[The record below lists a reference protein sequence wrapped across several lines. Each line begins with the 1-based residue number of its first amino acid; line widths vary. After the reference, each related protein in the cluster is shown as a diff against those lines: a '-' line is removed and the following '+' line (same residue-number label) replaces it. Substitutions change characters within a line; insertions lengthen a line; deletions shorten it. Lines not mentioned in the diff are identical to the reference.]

1 MSTTTEQLAATV
13 VNRMMEAEA
22 LNASEDHDALTEWLN
37 DDALDVQVSARWS
50 LMVDEPR
57 AMTDREVHV
66 LLTLGGP
73 NVWLIADDN
82 EGVRVEGYWETDDW
96 AERRVLPWLANSLQE
111 YADAFM
117 GE

>member
-1 MSTTTEQLAATV
+1 MSTTTEQLRATV
-13 VNRMMEAEA
+13 ADLMMSAIA
-22 LNASEDHDALTEWLN
+22 LNASENNDTLSEWLN
-37 DDALDVQVSARWS
+37 VAALDVQVSARWS

>member
-1 MSTTTEQLAATV
+1 MSTTTEQLQATV
-13 VNRMMEAEA
+13 ADLMLAAVA
-22 LNASEDHDALTEWLN
+22 LNASENHDTLREWLN

-66 LLTLGGP
+66 LITLGGP

-82 EGVRVEGYWETDDW
+82 EGVRVEGYWGTDQCV
-96 AERRVLPWLANSLQE
+96 ERRVLPWLANSLQE